1 MSIRIKLLLSL
12 QVILMKRQGGKFAIL
27 YGMSLVILMLMLTG
41 CEANMNSLLSNGEQ
55 QATQG
60 ENQEMNKL
68 NRDLLQAVTEGDQ
81 EAVTKLLAEGA
92 DIDATDRGGRTSAM
106 IAVHTDQLEMFELL
120 VEHRA
125 NINIRDDRLDNPLL
139 YSGAEGKMDFLKA
152 AIAAGADTTI
162 TNRFGGTALIP
173 AADRGHVEIVR
184 ELLANSDVD
193 VNHVNNLG
201 WTALLEAIILG
212 DGGMDHQ
219 QIVDLLIAGGA
230 DVNLAD
236 NKGVTPLQHAKNRG
250 YREMIT
256 ALTNA
261 GAS

>member
-1 MSIRIKLLLSL
+1 
-12 QVILMKRQGGKFAIL
+12 MKRQGGKSAIW
-27 YGMSLVILMLMLTG
+27 YGMALVILMLMLTG
-41 CEANMNSLLSNGEQ
+41 CETRLYSLLSDREL

-60 ENQEMNKL
+60 ESEEMNKL
-68 NRDLLQAVTEGDQ
+68 NRDLWQAVIEGDQ
-81 EAVTKLLAEGA
+81 ETVKKRLAEGA
-92 DIDATDRGGRTSAM
+92 DIDATDREGRTAAM

-120 VEHRA
+120 IKQGA
-125 NINIRDDRLDNPLL
+125 NLNIRDNRLDNPLL

-152 AIAAGADTTI
+152 AIAAGADTTM

-201 WTALLEAIILG
+201 WTALLEAILLG
-212 DGGMDHQ
+212 DGGKEHQ

-236 NKGVTPLQHAKNRG
+236 NQGVTPLQHAKNRG
-250 YREMIT
+250 YREMMA